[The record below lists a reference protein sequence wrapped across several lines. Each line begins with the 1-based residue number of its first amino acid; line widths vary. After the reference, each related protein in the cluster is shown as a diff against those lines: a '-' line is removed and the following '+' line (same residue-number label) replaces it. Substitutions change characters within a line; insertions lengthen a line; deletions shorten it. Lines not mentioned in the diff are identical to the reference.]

1 MGALAIFRTS
11 TFRWERDGKHFRG
24 RRSSRKFFR
33 RCNIFSRVEFA
44 KIVRDKNRD
53 FASSSRN
60 FSDVDLSVGA
70 GWETFSRAKVKPE
83 IFSAVQNLF
92 PGGVRQ
98 NCAGQKSAFCSELSQ
113 FFGRRPFGGSGMEKI
128 FAGEGQAGNFFG
140 GAKFVPGWSSPK
152 LCGTKIGILL
162 RALAIFRT
170 STFRWERDGKNFR
183 GRRSSRKFFRRCKI
197 CSRVEFAKI

>member
-70 GWETFSRAKVKPE
+70 GWKKISRAKVKPE
-83 IFSAVQNLF
+83 IFSAVQDFF

-98 NCAGQKSAFCSELSQ
+98 NCAGQKSAFCLELSQ
-113 FFGRRPFGGSGMEKI
+113 FFGRRPFGGSGMEKNI
-128 FAGEGQAGNFFG
+128 
-140 GAKFVPGWSSPK
+140 
-152 LCGTKIGILL
+152 
-162 RALAIFRT
+162 
-170 STFRWERDGKNFR
+170 R
-183 GRRSSRKFFRRCKI
+183 GRRSSRKFVRRCKI